1 MALNLTGPISLAG
14 NVAGQSI
21 ELEMGLDGN
30 TEIDM
35 SGGNRT
41 LQGVAR
47 TYAGTRT
54 VGNVAISFS
63 QFRGKSLQSANTSVF
78 QSLVSGST
86 DWIEGDQIIW
96 NNISDPADPVPIV
109 SAWTKTKSSSDQ
121 SGRAYEYYNTDSNVN
136 VAANVSTTIGS
147 YFYLANNISSYTP
160 VNYSTPANFLG
171 QELIRSMAKTTAN
184 YICTIGDGITS
195 NLGPAPTFTVTTTY
209 SVVIRNLAVAAN
221 NRLAPSG
228 FSTTI
233 AASEGSGAWT
243 GDAITAADAGT
254 YYAAGTRWN
263 TTNWVQPF
271 LIKFNADNSVAWQK
285 YYGQTTPNGDS
296 YVNGLAWAPSSGDVH
311 MVGGS
316 TDNKGL
322 LAQFSS
328 LGALKL
334 ARTLTAS
341 SGTLDFNSVRIGTD
355 SSIFVTGI
363 NFVSGATYPFIAKY
377 SSLGALIWQRQLGQ
391 DFKIASFDNNGGLQ
405 TLGIPSN
412 LVELA
417 LDSSNN
423 AYISVGYL
431 ANAPFTKGVVIKY
444 DTNGVLQWQ
453 KFIQPGPDYLSTY
466 ATTSSGIVA
475 GNDGFVYATGRF
487 VSGIL
492 EGGSV
497 YSNPSNLSSDVIIVK
512 ISDSGGNGNYS
523 ASGSTINS
531 FSSFGTLF
539 NQNVSIIDV
548 VPSGFTESAS
558 THTSTSFTGF
568 SVSNGGLTISNVASG
583 VGSGPSWSGT
593 TKRS

>member
-1 MALNLTGPISLAG
+1 MALDLTGPISLAG

-41 LQGVAR
+41 LQGIAR

-54 VGNVAISFS
+54 VGNVTISFS

-86 DWIEGDQIIW
+86 NWIEGDQIIW
-96 NNISDPADPVPIV
+96 NNISNPADPVPIV
-109 SAWTKTKSSSDQ
+109 SAWTNTKSSSDL
-121 SGRAYEYYNTDSNVN
+121 SGRAYEYYNTVSNIN
-136 VAANVSTTIGS
+136 VAANVSTTINS
-147 YFYLANNISSYTP
+147 YFYLANNIASYTP
-160 VNYSTPANFLG
+160 VNYSTPASVLN
-171 QELIRSMAKTTAN
+171 QELVRSMAKTTAN
-184 YICTIGDGITS
+184 YICTIGDGSTS
-195 NLGPAPTFTVTTTY
+195 NLGPAPTFTVTNTF

-322 LAQFSS
+322 LSQFSS

-405 TLGIPSN
+405 TLGNPSN

-423 AYISVGYL
+423 AYFSVGYHT
-431 ANAPFTKGVVIKY
+431 NAPFTKGVVIKY

-453 KFIQPGPDYLSTY
+453 KFIQPGPSYLSTY

-475 GNDGFVYATGRF
+475 GNDGFVYVIGRF
-487 VSGIL
+487 VSGIPA
-492 EGGSV
+492 GGSV
-497 YSNPSNLSSDVIIVK
+497 YSNPSNLSSDVIIIK
-512 ISDSGGNGNYS
+512 ISDSGGDGNYS
-523 ASGSTINS
+523 ALGSTI
-531 FSSFGTLF
+531 SSIG
-539 NQNVSIIDV
+539 QNLSVIDV

-558 THTSTSFTGF
+558 THTSASFTGF
-568 SVSNGGLTISNVASG
+568 SVSNGGLTVSNVASG

-593 TKRS
+593 TRRS